1 MLAQWFN
8 PMAPSWS
15 NIRCKTEIYSD
26 SGIMPEALFD
36 ATTSLKQEEY
46 MSEIMTCPV
55 TRRMN
60 LDRGQL
66 PVGKT
71 VS

>member
-8 PMAPSWS
+8 PIAPSRS

-26 SGIMPEALFD
+26 SGIMPQALID
-36 ATTSLKQEEY
+36 AAASFEQEEY

-55 TRRMN
+55 KRSIRKI
-60 LDRGQL
+60 RGRL
-66 PVGKT
+66 PVGYT
-71 VS
+71 

>member
-8 PMAPSWS
+8 PKAASRS

-26 SGIMPEALFD
+26 SGIMPQALID
-36 ATTSLKQEEY
+36 AAASFKQEEY

-55 TRRMN
+55 KRSMRKI
-60 LDRGQL
+60 RGRL
-66 PVGKT
+66 PVGYT
-71 VS
+71 